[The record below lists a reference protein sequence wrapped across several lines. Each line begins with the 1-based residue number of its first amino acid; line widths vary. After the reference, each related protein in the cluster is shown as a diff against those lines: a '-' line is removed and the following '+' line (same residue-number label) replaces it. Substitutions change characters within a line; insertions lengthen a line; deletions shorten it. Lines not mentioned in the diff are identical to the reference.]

1 MEDEFEVSGEY
12 KEMALRLRQYKPC
25 NVKEIVI
32 YGVKTTQ
39 FSCFKKYN
47 DKICGG
53 IKNGYIN

>member
-32 YGVKTTQ
+32 YGVK
-39 FSCFKKYN
+39 N
-47 DKICGG
+47 DTV
-53 IKNGYIN
+53 